1 MGRKKNLPDYLKKT
15 LKGTTVGG
23 GVNIFDDEYVTS
35 PKATINIGKGK
46 TTISGGV
53 EKPFSKTS
61 KENINSA
68 ISLGITKGN
77 MEEGDSSEFSLTGT
91 KQGKSK
97 NLGFSFS
104 KKFSGGGEAR
114 GGGAAIKGKK
124 FQGVF

>member
-1 MGRKKNLPDYLKKT
+1 
-15 LKGTTVGG
+15 
-23 GVNIFDDEYVTS
+23 
-35 PKATINIGKGK
+35 
-46 TTISGGV
+46 
-53 EKPFSKTS
+53 
-61 KENINSA
+61 
-68 ISLGITKGN
+68 